1 MSDYSL
7 LIIKRKQTVY
17 CNVTLR
23 HLRATIVAVGNQ
35 YSERVFVDLD
45 IWHAMRVRQIVVC
58 GLPGSTVLF
67 HKSHKRHD
75 FRNKKVIEHEVCVLI
90 VCTICV

>member
-7 LIIKRKQTVY
+7 LIIKRKQRVY
-17 CNVTLR
+17 CNLTLR
-23 HLRATIVAVGNQ
+23 HLCATIVAVRNQ

-45 IWHAMRVRQIVVC
+45 IWHVMRVRQIVIC

-75 FRNKKVIEHEVCVLI
+75 FRKEKVTEHEVCVLI